1 MKKDMNFEE
10 AMTSL
15 ENTVRKLESADMSLD
30 ESLKAFEEAIA
41 LVKVCNE
48 KLDAAEHKVKILIA
62 GEDGTVTDKPF
73 TVKSDET

>member
-48 KLDAAEHKVKILIA
+48 KLDAAEQKVKILIA
-62 GEDGTVTDKPF
+62 GEDGIVTDKPF